1 MARKFGIDETTP
13 SPGWQSKRVVII
25 EASEHSRGKLA
36 PKLTDLPKR
45 LVYNGV
51 EIRARSTVMKKSC
64 WVVFLTIAWMVSS
77 ALPVPASDKKGD
89 VNDIGSRKVA
99 HKSIISEEKEI
110 AVGKQYATEIDH
122 SAKMITD
129 PVINEYV
136 NRVAQNVA
144 RNSDLT
150 IPLTVKVI
158 DAPDLNAFALPGGFL
173 YVNSGLVLAA
183 DEEDQVAGVMAHE
196 IAHVAARHWA
206 SQMTKATIL
215 QYATLPLIF
224 TPLSYPVYMGVSSA
238 FNFGVPLTFLKFNR
252 SAEAEAD
259 YLGLQ
264 YMYKAGYDPS
274 SYVAFF
280 GKVIQEERR
289 SPGSVPSI
297 FADHPPTPDR
307 ILKCEEE
314 IKDILPRKSEY
325 LVSTSEFDDVKSRL
339 KTVINNRKKG
349 AKPGP
354 TLERRGETAD
364 KTTPQTKQ
372 GDETKDQGGDK
383 PPVLRR
389 RD

>member
-1 MARKFGIDETTP
+1 
-13 SPGWQSKRVVII
+13 
-25 EASEHSRGKLA
+25 
-36 PKLTDLPKR
+36 
-45 LVYNGV
+45 
-51 EIRARSTVMKKSC
+51 MKKSC
-64 WVVFLTIAWMVSS
+64 CVAFLAIALLVSS
-77 ALPVPASDKKGD
+77 ALPALAADKKGD
-89 VNDIGSRKVA
+89 VNDIGNRKVA
-99 HKSIISEEKEI
+99 HRSIISEEKEI
-110 AVGKQYATEIDH
+110 AIGKGYATEIDH

-144 RNSDLT
+144 RNSDLK

-158 DAPDLNAFALPGGFL
+158 DSPELNAFALPGGFL
-173 YVNSGLVLAA
+173 YVNSGLLLAA
-183 DEEDQVAGVMAHE
+183 EEEDQVAGVVAHE

-224 TPLSYPVYMGVSSA
+224 MPMSYPVYMGVSSA

-252 SAEAEAD
+252 NAEVEAD
-259 YLGLQ
+259 FLGLQ

-297 FADHPPTPDR
+297 FADHPPTPER
-307 ILKCEEE
+307 ILKAEEE

-339 KTVINNRKKG
+339 KTVVNNRKKG
-349 AKPGP
+349 TKQEGP
-354 TLERRGETAD
+354 TLERRDTAD
-364 KTTPQTKQ
+364 KTAPQTKQ
-372 GDETKDQGGDK
+372 GDQTKDQGGDK